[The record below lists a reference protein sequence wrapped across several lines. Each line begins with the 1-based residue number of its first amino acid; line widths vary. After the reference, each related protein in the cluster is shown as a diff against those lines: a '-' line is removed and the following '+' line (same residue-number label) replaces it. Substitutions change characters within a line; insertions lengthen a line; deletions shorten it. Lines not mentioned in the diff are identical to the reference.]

1 MSFPYLRS
9 SELPSE
15 GIYLDG
21 LRRLV
26 SIMGV
31 QSMQVALVRVDGG
44 YSINA
49 FAGQRAPKTFFLKT
63 EKTKDRRIFKSPE
76 TAFRICK
83 DLGYDRVVVEL

>member
-9 SELPSE
+9 GDLPSE

-21 LRRLV
+21 LRRLI

-44 YSINA
+44 YSLNA
-49 FAGQRAPKTFFLKT
+49 FAGQRAPKTFFLKA
-63 EKTKDRRIFKSPE
+63 EKTKERRVFKSPE
-76 TAFRICK
+76 SAFRICK
-83 DLGYDRVVVEL
+83 SLGYERVVVEL